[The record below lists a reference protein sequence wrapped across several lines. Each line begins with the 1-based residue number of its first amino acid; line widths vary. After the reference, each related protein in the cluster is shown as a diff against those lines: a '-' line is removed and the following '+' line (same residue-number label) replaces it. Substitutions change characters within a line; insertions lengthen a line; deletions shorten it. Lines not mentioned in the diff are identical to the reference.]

1 MSKAN
6 PLILTKKENEMVEH
20 IPGPYYNNGGIIG
33 PKSVFNSSDNAVC
46 VVGEPNNQTPQDTAN
61 ARFIIR
67 ACRKFE
73 NTPGFEQAKSMIN
86 QRPCLKGNP
95 QDKRRW
101 RMYWL
106 GFAFALVEFRLITR
120 AQYAQLQIIIEEA

>member
-46 VVGEPNNQTPQDTAN
+46 VVGKPNNQTPQDTAN

-67 ACRKFE
+67 ACNNHKNLLNACMVAIIDLEGIESGHAEKATAFDMDFIRQAIKE
-73 NTPGFEQAKSMIN
+73 ATP
-86 QRPCLKGNP
+86 
-95 QDKRRW
+95 
-101 RMYWL
+101 
-106 GFAFALVEFRLITR
+106 
-120 AQYAQLQIIIEEA
+120 